1 MVHSEVR
8 GMRRSCFAVWS
19 SLAVALAA
27 CDVDDVTVSG
37 YQLTDGGSTTEERD
51 GGLDAR
57 AMDAATPRD
66 AATEP
71 DVSAVDALPPS
82 DPEAPSAPLLAEI
95 RQVDG
100 RFVLHVRNLTNGGAV
115 AHGAD
120 ERMPGAGLHRLFVVA
135 AYLKQVQAGT
145 LNPDTEV
152 PFALDDYRAG
162 GASETSEAKA
172 GAAIKLSS
180 LASLTLLAGDVTAE
194 ELLVRAVGGSAAVQ
208 RFVDTLDV
216 PGIGR
221 YASPCELDRAFASRL
236 DPRLEAVDCRA
247 LAKLL
252 REDDARALVP
262 SIFSDAPA
270 FTDLQRFDAW
280 RGVEADGLSTV
291 TAAGFGDVLARLEAR
306 TLGDAALSDALRG
319 LLDRALGAGGG
330 GNDLPDG
337 VWISNLQGPTFRG
350 RAWAGLVRGSDAPV
364 AVVLIADGARS
375 PNALGGQFDRASAL
389 AWEQVVGPIDLTLP
403 AAPIEGPTWLR
414 GVFLH
419 TPDDVVECNEMFADD
434 FEALLTCRRDHQRAA
449 FTERDALAATVMVN
463 DGPAV
468 EATWLWTE
476 PEGARH
482 RYQVRLNEGGW
493 WAWTRSYPAQSLGTW
508 RLDVWLNGRP
518 VFLSSF
524 PVAAAPA
531 P

>member
-1 MVHSEVR
+1 MR
-8 GMRRSCFAVWS
+8 GSRFAWMS
-19 SLAVALAA
+19 SLMVALAA

-37 YQLTDGGSTTEERD
+37 YQLTDGGSSTEERD
-51 GGLDAR
+51 AGGDAGLDA
-57 AMDAATPRD
+57 APPKD

-71 DVSAVDALPPS
+71 DVTAVDALPPS
-82 DPEAPSAPLLAEI
+82 DPEAPSAPLLAEL

-100 RFVLHVRNLTNGGAV
+100 RFVLHVQNLTNGGTV

-120 ERMPGAGLHRLFVVA
+120 ERMPGAGLHRLFVA
-135 AYLKQVQAGT
+135 ATYLKQVQGGS
-145 LNPDTEV
+145 LSPDTEV
-152 PFALDDYRAG
+152 LFSLDDYRAG

-172 GAAIKLSS
+172 GAMLKLSS
-180 LASLTLLAGDVTAE
+180 LASLTLLSGDVTAE

-208 RFVDTLDV
+208 RFIDTLEA

-221 YASPCELDRAFASRL
+221 YASPCELDRAYAGRL
-236 DPRLEAVDCRA
+236 DPRLETVDCRA

-262 SIFSDAPA
+262 SIFAEAPA
-270 FTDLQRFDAW
+270 FTDLQQFDAW
-280 RGVEADGLSTV
+280 RAVEADGLSTV
-291 TAAGFGDVLARLEAR
+291 TAAGFGDVLARLQAR
-306 TLGDAALSDALRG
+306 TLGDAALSDDLRA

-350 RAWAGLVRGSDAPV
+350 RAWAGLVRGGDAPV
-364 AVVLIADGARS
+364 AVVLVADGARS
-375 PNALGGQFDRASAL
+375 PNALGGRFDRASAL
-389 AWEQVVGPIDLTLP
+389 AWEQVVGPIDLTPP
-403 AAPIEGPTWLR
+403 AAPAEGPAWLR

-419 TPDDVVECNEMFADD
+419 TPEDVVGCNEMFDND
-434 FEALLTCRRDHQRAA
+434 FEALLVCRRDNQRLA
-449 FTERDALAATVMVN
+449 FAERDALAATVMVK

-493 WAWTRSYPAQSLGTW
+493 WAWTRSYPAQSAGTW